1 MEIDAPEIHILELDG
16 FLNALRCLIGHP
28 AKVFGAGYI
37 EKVEQD
43 LDSIIND
50 KIKFI
55 EKSGCLVSRDK
66 VDFKYIQKIFSQ
78 YIYNRLPTENENIL
92 GNLDWNLV
100 EYYGLASTA
109 ENEDGEWNRLVS
121 QEHIILE
128 YKDENSIDSVIFFVE
143 HDKFVIAT
151 YL

>member
-28 AKVFGAGYI
+28 AKIFGAGYI
-37 EKVEQD
+37 EKVEQN
-43 LDSIIND
+43 LDSIIHD
-50 KIKFI
+50 KIKLI
-55 EKSGCLVSRDK
+55 EQSGSLVTRDI
-66 VDFKYIQKIFSQ
+66 VDFKYIQKVFNQ
-78 YIYNRLPTENENIL
+78 YIYNKLPTSDENNL

-100 EYYGLASTA
+100 EYYGVASTA
-109 ENEDGEWNRLVS
+109 ENEDEAWNRLVS
-121 QEHIILE
+121 QKHVILE
-128 YKDENSIDSVIFFVE
+128 YQDESSINSVIFFVE